1 LKSED
6 LFNKAKNYLPGGVD
20 SPVRAYSPYPFF
32 AKKAEGA
39 IINDIDG
46 NQYLDYCLAY
56 GPLVM
61 GHANPQIIQPVEE
74 QLKRGTAYGVPTE
87 AEVKLAQEVVDRV
100 PCADMIRFV
109 NTGTEATMSAIR
121 LARAYTGR
129 KKIIK
134 FEGAY
139 HGAHDYVLVK
149 SGSGAFGLPDSPG
162 VPEETTKNTI
172 LVPFNDKNALSDI
185 FEEIGGEIAAV
196 IMEPVMGNVGCIPPI
211 EGYLEFVR
219 KITEQ
224 NGTILIFDEVITGFR
239 LAKGGAQEFY
249 GIKPDLVTLGKI
261 LGGGFPMGAF
271 AGKKELM
278 ERIAPEGDV
287 YQAGTFNGNPISI
300 TAGLA
305 TMKLLDQT
313 FYYDINNKGVQIRN
327 GLQEILN
334 DLSLKYQVAGL
345 GSMFQ
350 LYFTERHVINY
361 EDAKTADTTIF
372 DDYFHYLL
380 KAGVF
385 IPPSQFEC
393 CFVSNA
399 HSQDNLNETLAHMEK
414 GIKTAIK

>member
-350 LYFTERHVINY
+350 LYFTEKHVINY